1 MAKSRFNI
9 SQWVSQADSILFIS
23 LLILFFCTPLP
34 LGSDRGW
41 AYLALSGVC
50 LILLAV
56 FLTLHFLKD
65 FFNQEA
71 IKQSKTDPAIFLI
84 LLLGIWFFMQGGL
97 QIPLN
102 ILARIAPVTHDIYLS
117 AFSALNLKDPGST
130 AVISLDK
137 GQTYNK
143 ALLTLA
149 CFSVVYL
156 MGQLI
161 NTPQRLKTFCYV
173 ILCSGVFQAVFGIL
187 MTLTGKEYLFFTP
200 KTSYIGHATGTFVNR
215 NSLAGYLEMTLS
227 VGIGVLLATRK
238 ASFKNAYHWRGIVQL
253 VIETLLSQVALMRGL
268 LVAMVVGLL
277 MTHSRMG
284 NAAFFNAL
292 LITGAIAALSSTHFR
307 KKGFYILLISIVL
320 VDIFL
325 LGTLFDLDVVIN
337 RIENTVAS
345 KEDRDEVVRSAMH
358 MVPDFWITGSGAGT
372 FAYIFPYYKQQF
384 IPGLYDLAHNDYVQ
398 IFLEAGVFGSSL
410 LLLYI
415 LVAILRSWKL
425 LRNGTNRLSRGIGFA
440 VLMTVISLLIHSA
453 VDFNLQI
460 PANILLFVAVLAL
473 PRVALNISTQVKYE

>member
-1 MAKSRFNI
+1 
-9 SQWVSQADSILFIS
+9 
-23 LLILFFCTPLP
+23 
-34 LGSDRGW
+34 
-41 AYLALSGVC
+41 
-50 LILLAV
+50 
-56 FLTLHFLKD
+56 
-65 FFNQEA
+65 
-71 IKQSKTDPAIFLI
+71 
-84 LLLGIWFFMQGGL
+84 
-97 QIPLN
+97 
-102 ILARIAPVTHDIYLS
+102 
-117 AFSALNLKDPGST
+117 
-130 AVISLDK
+130 
-137 GQTYNK
+137 
-143 ALLTLA
+143 
-149 CFSVVYL
+149 
-156 MGQLI
+156 
-161 NTPQRLKTFCYV
+161 
-173 ILCSGVFQAVFGIL
+173 
-187 MTLTGKEYLFFTP
+187 
-200 KTSYIGHATGTFVNR
+200 
-215 NSLAGYLEMTLS
+215 
-227 VGIGVLLATRK
+227 
-238 ASFKNAYHWRGIVQL
+238 